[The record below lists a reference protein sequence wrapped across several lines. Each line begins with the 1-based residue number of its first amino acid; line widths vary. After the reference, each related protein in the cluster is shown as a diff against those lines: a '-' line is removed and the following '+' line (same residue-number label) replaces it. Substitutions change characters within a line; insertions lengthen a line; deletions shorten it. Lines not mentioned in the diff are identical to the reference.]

1 MNKYKE
7 ALDYIVKNSCPM
19 KTCCSECKINKSC
32 NSLAKDRINILQE
45 LVDKETPKK
54 VIKLDKQEYGYTH
67 KCPNCSQLVVTIL
80 YNVESRLINGIEED
94 DYCCSCGQILDWSEE
109 DE

>member
-32 NSLAKDRINILQE
+32 NSLAKDRINILQK
-45 LVDKETPKK
+45 LVDKQTPKK
-54 VIKLDKQEYGYTH
+54 PNLEGDGYDEQGNLIYDTWICPSCQKHYELDYDEYDY
-67 KCPNCSQLVVTIL
+67 CPNCGQKIL
-80 YNVESRLINGIEED
+80 WG
-94 DYCCSCGQILDWSEE
+94 
-109 DE
+109 DEYE